1 MSPPN
6 EAAQRSPV
14 ERAEE
19 LLDRFGQRL
28 SEARARRTS
37 QGEHAASPEQAQGQP
52 VERAGEQV
60 GLFIGGATREIRK
73 AVARAREEAAD
84 LWAEAQHRVETQ
96 SIHQNN
102 RDGGERT
109 PTSANGGSSDT

>member
-19 LLDRFGQRL
+19 LLDRLGQRV
-28 SEARARRTS
+28 SAARARRAP
-37 QGEHAASPEQAQGQP
+37 QGEHAASAEQAQGQP

-60 GLFIGGATREIRK
+60 GLFIGRATREIRK
-73 AVARAREEAAD
+73 AVAHTREGAAD

-96 SIHQNN
+96 NTHQNT
-102 RDGGERT
+102 RDGSERT